1 MARKVSTGR
10 PRRLQSRVQRA
21 LEPPQGVSLRVCGI
35 REGFSSSPVAIC
47 TVCTLRD
54 LPAKACD
61 AKTAHRT
68 GTGSS
73 GSDQA
78 RMRTP
83 QSVSLRV
90 LGGQE
95 LFSQDHGSGQ
105 RGGSGAGRGVGLFND
120 RHHGDRASYRL
131 RAVLVPFRVLP
142 FWPIPMWSTSVSV
155 CRPTLVQRCPWRRFA
170 RRLTGLTNRS
180 NFGSESAMAA
190 SGASRPFVKGF
201 TIRFEIEVQ
210 FDPVSWVWGI
220 YFSTLAQILWTVEM
234 GFCTRFS
241 CGRLVKRKNTVD
253 GNGRV
258 E

>member
-83 QSVSLRV
+83 QNVSLRV

-120 RHHGDRASYRL
+120 RHHGDVRHIGS
-131 RAVLVPFRVLP
+131 VPFWYL
-142 FWPIPMWSTSVSV
+142 S
-155 CRPTLVQRCPWRRFA
+155 
-170 RRLTGLTNRS
+170 
-180 NFGSESAMAA
+180 
-190 SGASRPFVKGF
+190 
-201 TIRFEIEVQ
+201 
-210 FDPVSWVWGI
+210 
-220 YFSTLAQILWTVEM
+220 
-234 GFCTRFS
+234 GFCRS
-241 CGRLVKRKNTVD
+241 GPSPCGRPPYLCVALPWCKDAHGV
-253 GNGRV
+253 GSPVG
-258 E
+258 